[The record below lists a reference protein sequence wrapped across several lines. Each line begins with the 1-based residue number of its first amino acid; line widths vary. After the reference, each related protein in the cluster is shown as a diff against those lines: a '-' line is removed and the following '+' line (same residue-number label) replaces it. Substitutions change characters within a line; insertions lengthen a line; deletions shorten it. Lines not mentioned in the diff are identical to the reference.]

1 MQLSDTTKHNLIRS
15 TLISFFF
22 AFIAWVIFRNL
33 SVALGVF
40 LLVLVSRM
48 YMASKLAR
56 VM

>member
-1 MQLSDTTKHNLIRS
+1 MKLSDTTKHNLIRS
-15 TLISFFF
+15 SLISFFF

>member
-1 MQLSDTTKHNLIRS
+1 MQLSDKTKHNLIRS
-15 TLISFFF
+15 TLSSFFF